1 MRSIFGVVLGA
12 FLLWL
17 FYILSPLGAL
27 LSLAD
32 GVRARDVATIEQRI
46 DMRRLRTS
54 LARQVGAA
62 YMRSTGAQKEQSAT
76 SQFGAAAAAA
86 IVDPLLAPFLTP
98 DALMQMMSTG
108 RLPGAPGELGT
119 ETGRGIVEDL
129 DFARAVSL
137 ESARDLFFASEWR
150 GFTTFLIALPMGR
163 PLPERFRLEMRL
175 SGFTWTVTGL
185 ELPVAVRDRIVQQ
198 IIARNNS

>member
-12 FLLWL
+12 FILWL
-17 FYILSPLGAL
+17 VYIVSPLGAL

-32 GVRARDVATIEQRI
+32 SVRSREVAAVERRI
-46 DMRRLRTS
+46 DMRALRTS

-62 YMRSTGAQKEQSAT
+62 YMRASGAQKDQSTT

-86 IVDPLLAPFLTP
+86 IVDPLLAPYLTS

-108 RLPGAPGELGT
+108 RLPGGVVDGGGQA
-119 ETGRGIVEDL
+119 RGMVEDL
-129 DFARAVSL
+129 DVSRAL
-137 ESARDLFFASEWR
+137 TLANARDLFFASEWR
-150 GFTTFLIALPMGR
+150 GFRTFLIALPMGR
-163 PLPERFRLEMRL
+163 PLPERFRLEMQL

-185 ELPVAVRDRIVQQ
+185 ELPVAARDRIVQQ
-198 IIARNNS
+198 IIARNS

>member
-129 DFARAVSL
+129 DFAQAVSL
-137 ESARDLFFASEWR
+137 ENARDLFFASEWR

-163 PLPERFRLEMRL
+163 PLPERFRLETRL

-185 ELPVAVRDRIVQQ
+185 ELHVAVRDRIVQQ

>member
-32 GVRARDVATIEQRI
+32 GVRARDVATIERRV

-129 DFARAVSL
+129 DFAQAVSL
-137 ESARDLFFASEWR
+137 ENARDLFFASEWR